1 MSLKLK
7 YTVFIL
13 IIHAII
19 GYLLYLQVWNKI
31 AKPWIFAIEL
41 GMLLSLYLS
50 YLLYRQFIQPVE
62 LMSSGA
68 DALEDKDFQ
77 VKFLETGSQ
86 EMDKLIGVY
95 NQMIDNLREERTESQ
110 EKHFFMEQ
118 VLETSISA
126 IILLDFDGKIDYVN
140 PKVTAW
146 FGKRNYKGK
155 TLAEIPHSLFEYL
168 AKMPTV
174 LSQTVQ
180 PAGLSRRF
188 RIESS
193 EFIDQGF
200 KRRFIVIED
209 ISEEIL
215 EAEKRAYE
223 KVIRMMAH
231 EVNNSIGAINSII
244 QSTIDFEEEEPRE
257 FGEDIVYSLKVAKE
271 RNDNLNLFMRNF
283 ADIIR
288 LPEPSKEH
296 VSLREVVSKAAQLM
310 RPDAQKQGVD
320 INLNFAKEDLFINID
335 TSQFEQV
342 LVNVI
347 KNAKEAIGENG
358 EIQIISSTNLKSL
371 IIRDNGRGITPEQS
385 EKLFSPFYSNKADG
399 QGIGLTLTREI
410 LSNHGFEFSLQT
422 ENNHTDFTIF
432 FS

>member
-1 MSLKLK
+1 
-7 YTVFIL
+7 
-13 IIHAII
+13 
-19 GYLLYLQVWNKI
+19 LYLQIWDKV
-31 AKPWIFAIEL
+31 ARPWLFAVEI
-41 GMLLSLYLS
+41 GMLFSLWLS
-50 YLLYRQFIQPVE
+50 YVLYRQFIRPIE
-62 LMSSGA
+62 LMSDGA
-68 DALEDKDFQ
+68 DALIDKDFQ
-77 VKFLETGSQ
+77 VKFLETGTS

-95 NQMIDNLREERTESQ
+95 NQMIDNLREERTQTQ

-118 VLETSISA
+118 ILETSVSA
-126 IILLDFDGKIDYVN
+126 IILLNYDKKIEYVN
-140 PKVTAW
+140 PNVKVW
-146 FGKRNYKGK
+146 FGATEFIGK
-155 TLAEIPHSLFEYL
+155 ELGEVEHPLFAEL
-168 AKMPTV
+168 AKMSVNVT
-174 LSQTVQ
+174 QTIQ
-180 PAGLSRRF
+180 PAGMSKRF
-188 RIESS
+188 RIEAS
-193 EFIDQGF
+193 EFVDQGF

-288 LPEPSKEH
+288 LPEPEKAY
-296 VSLREVVSKAAQLM
+296 VSLHDVVQKAAQLM
-310 RPDAQKQGVD
+310 RPDAQKRD
-320 INLNFAKEDLFINID
+320 IEITVKSSAEDLSLYLD

-347 KNAKEAIGENG
+347 KNAKEAIGEQG
-358 EIQIISSTNLKSL
+358 EIQIITSTTPRCL
-371 IIRDNGRGITPEQS
+371 IVRDNGKGITVEQS
-385 EKLFSPFYSNKADG
+385 QKLFSPFYSNKPDG

-410 LSNHGFEFSLQT
+410 LSNHGFEFSLET
-422 ENNHTDFTIF
+422 KNGFTDFTIEF
-432 FS
+432 

>member
-1 MSLKLK
+1 
-7 YTVFIL
+7 V
-13 IIHAII
+13 II

-31 AKPWIFAIEL
+31 PKPWIFAIEF
-41 GMLLSLYLS
+41 GMLFSLYLS
-50 YLLYRQFIQPVE
+50 YILYRQFIRPVE

-77 VKFLETGSQ
+77 VKFLETGSK

-126 IILLDFDGKIDYVN
+126 IILLDFDDKIDYIN
-140 PKVTAW
+140 PKVKTW
-146 FGKRNYKGK
+146 FGKQEYKGK
-155 TLAEIPHSLFEYL
+155 TLSEISHPLFEYL
-168 AKMPTV
+168 SKMPTI
-174 LSQTVQ
+174 LSQTIQ
-180 PAGLSRRF
+180 PAGSSHRF

-215 EAEKRAYE
+215 KAEKRAYE

-288 LPEPSKEH
+288 LPNPSKEY
-296 VSLREVVSKAAQLM
+296 VSLREVVSKSAQLM
-310 RPDAQKQGVD
+310 RPDAQKQKID

-358 EIQIISSTNLKSL
+358 EIQIITSNSPKSL
-371 IIRDNGRGITPEQS
+371 IIRDNGRGLSPEQA
-385 EKLFSPFYSNKADG
+385 EKLFSPFYSNKPDG

-422 ENNHTDFTIF
+422 NGGYTDFKIEF
-432 FS
+432 N

>member
-1 MSLKLK
+1 
-7 YTVFIL
+7 
-13 IIHAII
+13 
-19 GYLLYLQVWNKI
+19 
-31 AKPWIFAIEL
+31 
-41 GMLLSLYLS
+41 ML
-50 YLLYRQFIQPVE
+50 
-62 LMSSGA
+62 SGA
-68 DALEDKDFQ
+68 DALKDKDFQ
-77 VKFLETGSQ
+77 VKFLETGST

-95 NQMIDNLREERTESQ
+95 NQMIDNLRMRHTESQ
-110 EKHFFMEQ
+110 ERHFFMEQ

-126 IILLDFDGKIDYVN
+126 IILLDFDDKIDYVN
-140 PKVTAW
+140 PKVKKW
-146 FGKRNYKGK
+146 FGSQAFKGK
-155 TLAEIPHSLFEYL
+155 TLSEIQHPLFEYL
-168 AKMPTV
+168 SKMPTV
-174 LSQTVQ
+174 VSQTVQ

-188 RIESS
+188 RVESS

-200 KRRFIVIED
+200 NRRFIVIED

-283 ADIIR
+283 ANIIR
-288 LPEPSKEH
+288 LPEPSKEY
-296 VSLREVVSKAAQLM
+296 VSLREIVSKAAQLM
-310 RPDAQKQGVD
+310 RPGAQKQGID
-320 INLNFAKEDLFINID
+320 INLNFAKEDLSLYLD

-358 EIQIISSTNLKSL
+358 EIQVITSNNPKCL
-371 IIRDNGRGITPEQS
+371 IIRDNGRGITAEQS

-422 ENNHTDFTIF
+422 HGDHTDFTIKF
-432 FS
+432 

>member
-1 MSLKLK
+1 MSIKLK
-7 YTVFIL
+7 YTLFIL

-19 GYLLYLQVWNKI
+19 GYLLYLQVWNKVP
-31 AKPWIFAIEL
+31 KYWIFAIEL

-50 YLLYRQFIQPVE
+50 YLLYRQFIHPVE

-77 VKFLETGSQ
+77 VKFLETGST

-95 NQMIDNLREERTESQ
+95 NQMIDNLREERTESK

-126 IILLDFDGKIDYVN
+126 IILLDFDNKIDYVN
-140 PKVTAW
+140 PKVGDW
-146 FGKRNYKGK
+146 FGKKEYKGK
-155 TLAEIPHSLFEYL
+155 TLAEIQHALFEYL

-174 LSQTVQ
+174 LSQTIQ

-296 VSLREVVSKAAQLM
+296 VSVQEVVSKAAQLM
-310 RPDAQKQGVD
+310 RPDAQKQGID
-320 INLNFAKEDLFINID
+320 INLNFAREDIFVNID

-358 EIQIISSTNLKSL
+358 EIQILTSNSPKSL
-371 IIRDNGRGITPEQS
+371 IIRDNGRGITEEQS
-385 EKLFSPFYSNKADG
+385 EKLFSPFYSNKPDG

-410 LSNHGFEFSLQT
+410 LSNHGFEFSLQPHGA
-422 ENNHTDFTIF
+422 HTDFKIYF
-432 FS
+432 

>member
-1 MSLKLK
+1 M
-7 YTVFIL
+7 
-13 IIHAII
+13 II

-31 AKPWIFAIEL
+31 PKPWIFAIEF
-41 GMLLSLYLS
+41 GMLFSLYLS
-50 YLLYRQFIQPVE
+50 YILYRQFIRPVE

-77 VKFLETGSQ
+77 VKFLETGSK

-126 IILLDFDGKIDYVN
+126 IILLDFDDKIDYIN
-140 PKVTAW
+140 PKVKTW
-146 FGKRNYKGK
+146 FGKQEYKGK
-155 TLAEIPHSLFEYL
+155 TLSEISHPLFEYL
-168 AKMPTV
+168 SKMPTI
-174 LSQTVQ
+174 LSQTIQ
-180 PAGLSRRF
+180 PAGSSHRF

-215 EAEKRAYE
+215 KAEKRAYE

-288 LPEPSKEH
+288 LPNPSKEY
-296 VSLREVVSKAAQLM
+296 VSLREVVSKSAQLM
-310 RPDAQKQGVD
+310 RPDAQKQKID

-358 EIQIISSTNLKSL
+358 EIQIITSNSPKSL
-371 IIRDNGRGITPEQS
+371 IIRDNGRGLSPEQA
-385 EKLFSPFYSNKADG
+385 EKLFSPFYSNKPDG

-422 ENNHTDFTIF
+422 NGGYTDFKIEF
-432 FS
+432 N